1 MLKMKRLGL
10 FLLISVFM
18 FSAGDMMAQKLKS
31 GDLKMLKGQGVLN
44 IRYDYSQM
52 KVGKKTADEYIAEG
66 TADRNKKK
74 AGSGDEWAAKWI
86 SDRTERFQPTFE
98 KNFNDKTSGAG
109 TTIKDGAADAK
120 FTLVVRVTFYEP
132 GFQSGVGVSKP
143 ASLNMIIDVVETAA
157 PDKVLAAVE
166 YNKIPSK
173 NMMGYDFDTGARV
186 QSCFDRAGDD
196 YGKFFYKNGLK

>member
-1 MLKMKRLGL
+1 MKK
-10 FLLISVFM
+10 ISVLL
-18 FSAGDMMAQKLKS
+18 FSIFIIAAGSVTAQKLKS
-31 GDLKMLKGQGVLN
+31 GDLKMLKGQTVLN
-44 IRYDYSQM
+44 IQYDYSKM
-52 KVGKKTADEYIAEG
+52 MVGKKTADEYVKEG

-74 AGSGDEWAAKWI
+74 AGSGDEWAGKWI

-98 KNFNDKTSGAG
+98 KNFNGKISDGGASV
-109 TTIKDGAADAK
+109 KDGATDAK
-120 FTLVVRVTFYEP
+120 YTLVVRVTFYEP

-157 PDKVLAAVE
+157 PDKVLASVA
-166 YNKIPSK
+166 YDKIQSK

-196 YGKFFYKNGLK
+196 YGKFFMKNGLK